1 MNIELLFAS
10 PLDIA
15 APVLLLPLWSGG
27 ELSSEARALDEKL
40 GGLIRSVLE
49 EDAFK
54 PSVGATRVLHTPSLS
69 AGRLVLLGLGAR
81 EKFSLVKWTQAVARG
96 ARVVRSL
103 KRSQAALLLPSCD
116 LSLEE
121 LAQGATEGTILGLH
135 LYNDFKTDAETKA
148 LTVLDSLSLV
158 ASDEARRGEL
168 ERGVHQ
174 GKIIAQGNLLARAL
188 VNAPS
193 NTKSPQSLALVAQ
206 SIADEHKMRCEVW
219 DEDKMREEKMGAL
232 FAVGVG
238 SDNPSR
244 FIILEYAAEGH
255 EEDAPIVLVG
265 KGMTFDSGG
274 YSIKPATSMEDM
286 KDDMAGAAIVLG
298 VMEAV
303 GQMKPQQRIIGLIP
317 SAENMIAGNAMR
329 PGDIISARNGLTIEV
344 LNTDA
349 EGRLILADALSYA
362 TELKPRAIVDYATL
376 TGAIRVAL
384 GTEGAGLFSN
394 DDALAEGIAKAGEH
408 SGDKVWRFPLWDEY
422 KDYMKGT
429 ISDLKN
435 IGPER
440 AAGSIAAAIFLE
452 KFVGAGIPWAHL
464 DVAAVSL
471 IREDKP
477 LCARGATGFG
487 VRLTL
492 DWLQNLQS

>member
-1 MNIELLFAS
+1 MNSELLFAS
-10 PLDIA
+10 PLELDSPA
-15 APVLLLPLWSGG
+15 LLLPLWSGG
-27 ELSSEARALDEKL
+27 ELSTEARALDEKL
-40 GGLIRSVLE
+40 GGLLSSVIE

-54 PSVGATRVLHTPSLS
+54 PTVGATRVLHTPAL
-69 AGRLVLLGLGAR
+69 GTPRLILLGLGAR
-81 EKFSLVKWTQAVARG
+81 DKFSLVKWTQAVARG
-96 ARVVRSL
+96 ARAVRSI
-103 KRSQAALLLPSCD
+103 KRSRAALLLPECD
-116 LSLEE
+116 LPPAE
-121 LAQGATEGTILGLH
+121 LAQGATEGAMLGLH
-135 LYNDFKTDAETKA
+135 LYNDFKTDAETRA
-148 LTVLDSLSLV
+148 LTVLETLSLLPG
-158 ASDEARRGEL
+158 DESKRAEL
-168 ERGVHQ
+168 ERGIERGQVLA
-174 GKIIAQGNLLARAL
+174 GANLLARAL

-193 NTKSPQSLALVAQ
+193 NTKSPQSLALAAQ
-206 SIADEHKMRCEVW
+206 SIADEHGLRCEVW
-219 DEDKMREEKMGAL
+219 DEDRLRAEKMDAL

-244 FIILEYAAEGH
+244 FIILEHAPEGH
-255 EEDAPIVLVG
+255 EQDAPIVLVG

-274 YSIKPATSMEDM
+274 YSIKPAASMEDM

-298 VMEAV
+298 VLEAV
-303 GQMKPQQRIIGLIP
+303 GRLKPRQRIIGLIP
-317 SAENMIAGNAMR
+317 SAENMVAGNAMR
-329 PGDIISARNGLTIEV
+329 PGDIVSARNGLSIEI

-384 GTEGAGLFSN
+384 GTEGAGLFAN
-394 DDALAEGIAKAGEH
+394 DDALAQGLARAGEH

-422 KDYMKGT
+422 KDSMKGT

-440 AAGSIAAAIFLE
+440 SAGSIVAAIFLE
-452 KFVGAGIPWAHL
+452 KFVGPDIAWAHL

-492 DWLQNLQS
+492 DWLQQLD

>member
-1 MNIELLFAS
+1 MNIEFLFSS
-10 PLDIA
+10 PLEVSSPA
-15 APVLLLPLWSGG
+15 LLLPLWSG
-27 ELSSEARALDEKL
+27 SEMPPQARAIDEKL
-40 GGLIRSVLE
+40 GGLLSSIIE

-54 PSVGATRVLHTPSLS
+54 ASVGSTRIVHTSEL
-69 AGRLVLLGLGAR
+69 AVGRVILLGLGAR

-96 ARVVRSL
+96 ARAVRAI
-103 KRSQAALLLPSCD
+103 KRSQAALTLPECD

-121 LAQGATEGTILGLH
+121 LAQGAVEGAMLGLH
-135 LYNDFKTDAETKA
+135 IYNDFKTDAETKA
-148 LTVLDSLSLV
+148 LTTLETLSLI
-158 ASDEARRGEL
+158 SNDESKRADL
-168 ERGVHQ
+168 ERGAERGRV
-174 GKIIAQGNLLARAL
+174 ISEANLSARAL

-193 NTKSPQSLALVAQ
+193 NTKSPQSMALTAQNLA
-206 SIADEHKMRCEVW
+206 SEHGLRCEVW
-219 DEDKMREEKMGAL
+219 DEDKLREEKMDSL
-232 FAVGVG
+232 YAVGMG
-238 SDNPSR
+238 SDNKPR
-244 FIILEYAAEGH
+244 FIILEHAPQGH
-255 EEDAPIVLVG
+255 EDEAPVVLVG

-274 YSIKPATSMEDM
+274 YSIKPAASMEDM
-286 KDDMAGAAIVLG
+286 KDDMAGAAVVLG

-303 GQMKPQQRIIGLIP
+303 GRTKPARRIIGLIP
-317 SAENMIAGNAMR
+317 TAENMVAGNAMR

-362 TELKPRAIVDYATL
+362 TELKPRAIIDYATL
-376 TGAIRVAL
+376 TGAIRIAL

-394 DDALAEGIAKAGEH
+394 DDALSEGVAKSGEKT
-408 SGDKVWRFPLWDEY
+408 GDKVWRFPLWDEY

-464 DVAAVSL
+464 DIAAVSL
-471 IREDKP
+471 LREDRP

-492 DWLQNLQS
+492 DWLEQLD